1 MQAMPFPNILAFVEG
16 NMERMFIN
24 NNFHYVELITV
35 MNGDSWSEEAMSE
48 QILTKFITKDAN
60 PDLIWIWLDREDQ
73 NRCVKTLK
81 GLICKKLA
89 SLGVTKDKIKF
100 LIPDKMTENLILA
113 DEEAMK
119 EAFENEEYRYEMEGE
134 NGKSILKQLHKRNG
148 VNYKE
153 TFHGLQLLKKIRIAN
168 CAKTSPSAK
177 GFFDET
183 DLPCWWLENQI

>member
-73 NRCVKTLK
+73 
-81 GLICKKLA
+81 KK
-89 SLGVTKDKIKF
+89 
-100 LIPDKMTENLILA
+100 
-113 DEEAMK
+113 
-119 EAFENEEYRYEMEGE
+119 
-134 NGKSILKQLHKRNG
+134 Q
-148 VNYKE
+148 
-153 TFHGLQLLKKIRIAN
+153 
-168 CAKTSPSAK
+168 
-177 GFFDET
+177 
-183 DLPCWWLENQI
+183 